1 MNVSAIVMASG
12 MSKRMNRDKLLMKIN
27 DRQIFEYILD
37 TINKCNFFDKTV
49 VAKDEEILQK
59 ANSLGFNVVKNTE
72 YENGQSQSIILGME
86 NSKKAHGYMFF
97 VADQPFIS
105 VETVNIIL
113 DSFGK
118 NPGSI
123 IVPRCKDKT
132 RNPVIFPHM
141 LKDEL
146 LMLSGD
152 NGGKAV
158 IIKNKD
164 KIVFVDIDRE
174 EEFMD
179 IDTMED
185 YENVSKKVEV

>member
-12 MSKRMNRDKLLMKIN
+12 MSKRMNMDKLLMKIN
-27 DRQIFEYILD
+27 DMQIFEYILD
-37 TINKCNFFDKTV
+37 TIIKCNFCDKTV
-49 VAKDEEILQK
+49 VAKDEEILNK
-59 ANSLGFNVVKNTE
+59 SRSLGFNAVKNKE
-72 YENGQSQSIILGME
+72 YENGQSRSIILGME
-86 NSKKAHGYMFF
+86 NSKNSDGYMFF
-97 VADQPFIS
+97 VADQPFVS
-105 VETVNIIL
+105 VETVNIML
-113 DSFGK
+113 DSFEK
-118 NPGSI
+118 NLCSI

-141 LKDEL
+141 LREEL
-146 LMLSGD
+146 LMLYGD

-185 YENVSKKVEV
+185 YENASKKVER

>member
-12 MSKRMNRDKLLMKIN
+12 MSKRMNRDKLLMKMN
-27 DRQIFEYILD
+27 DMQIFEYILD
-37 TINKCNFFDKTV
+37 TIIKCNFYDKTV
-49 VAKDEEILQK
+49 VAKDEEILK
-59 ANSLGFNVVKNTE
+59 KSKSLGFNAVKNTE
-72 YENGQSQSIILGME
+72 YEKGQSRSIVLGME

-97 VADQPFIS
+97 VADQPFVS
-105 VETVNIIL
+105 VETVNIML
-113 DSFGK
+113 DSFEK

-123 IVPRCKDKT
+123 IVPRCKDKN
-132 RNPVIFPHM
+132 RNPVIFP
-141 LKDEL
+141 LVLREEI
-146 LMLSGD
+146 LMLCGD

-185 YENVSKKVEV
+185 YENVSKKVER

>member
-27 DRQIFEYILD
+27 DMQIFEYILD
-37 TINKCNFFDKTV
+37 TIIKCNFYDKTV
-49 VAKDEEILQK
+49 VAKDEEILRRSS
-59 ANSLGFNVVKNTE
+59 NLGFNAVKNKD
-72 YENGQSQSIILGME
+72 YENGQSWSIILGIE

-105 VETVNIIL
+105 VETVNIML
-113 DSFGK
+113 DSFEK

-132 RNPVIFPHM
+132 RNPVIFPHV
-141 LKDEL
+141 LREEL

-185 YENVSKKVEV
+185 YEDVSKKV